1 MWGDPHFDTV
11 DGKRF
16 TFNGLGEFT
25 LLNSPSNN
33 LNIQARLQKYET
45 TSATVLTAIAIKHRN
60 CTIIQLEMNKEFG
73 TYVLYLDDDERSSIL
88 PEVGEL
94 IVITDSDVYF
104 GDSLSSVDPSNFNN
118 VYMLNDNDTF
128 VIVSQSDAIL
138 RISKEFTFFYIVL
151 ELGEGFIN
159 NTEGLLGNFD
169 RDSSND
175 FLLPNGTILSNN
187 LNEEQVYYQFGLKCK
202 LDIQCRNINVKK
214 YTRHLS

>member
-60 CTIIQLEMNKEFG
+60 CPIIQLEMNKEFG

-88 PEVGEL
+88 PEIGEL

-104 GDSLSSVDPSNFNN
+104 GDSLSSVDPTNFNN

-128 VIVSQSDAIL
+128 VIVTQSDATL

-159 NTEGLLGNFD
+159 NTEGLLGNSD

-202 LDIQCRNINVKK
+202 FRNINI
-214 YTRHLS
+214 HDI